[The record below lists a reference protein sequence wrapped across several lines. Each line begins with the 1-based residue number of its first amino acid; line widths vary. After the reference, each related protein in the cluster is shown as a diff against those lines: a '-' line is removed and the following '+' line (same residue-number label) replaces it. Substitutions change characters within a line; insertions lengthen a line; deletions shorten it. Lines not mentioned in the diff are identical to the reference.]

1 MHHRR
6 RHWIEYFARWN
17 SLSLYRDKE
26 IMSKT
31 DCPKGYGWTEMYI
44 AVRRMGLKGVNR
56 NNAFAALNRKMTL
69 SLLSTTKDFWFWN
82 YSSRSS
88 KGRATNSGGTSSRDG
103 GSFRPASSLGLGLG
117 SGSWVGSSTGLGLG
131 SGSWVGSST
140 SSSSSSSDSR
150 AVFSASLVA
159 CSSAL

>member
-69 SLLSTTKDFWFWN
+69 SLLSTTTEDDFVF
-82 YSSRSS
+82 
-88 KGRATNSGGTSSRDG
+88 AEHHE
-103 GSFRPASSLGLGLG
+103 GL
-117 SGSWVGSSTGLGLG
+117 
-131 SGSWVGSST
+131 
-140 SSSSSSSDSR
+140 
-150 AVFSASLVA
+150 LV
-159 CSSAL
+159 LELFVQIF